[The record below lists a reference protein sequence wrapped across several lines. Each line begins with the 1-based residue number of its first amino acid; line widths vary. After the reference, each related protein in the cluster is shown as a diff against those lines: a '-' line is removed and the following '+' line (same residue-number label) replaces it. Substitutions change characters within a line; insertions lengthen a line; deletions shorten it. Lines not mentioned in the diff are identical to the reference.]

1 MRNLPVLVAF
11 VATACPITAS
21 HAESTDG
28 RRSETVQ
35 FGDLNLNNQ
44 QGAITLYRRLHNAAT
59 DVCTELS
66 VSTDLSAAPRYKRC
80 VEQALS
86 DAVAA
91 VDQPAVTAY
100 AQARGVSITPG
111 VSARPN

>member
-11 VATACPITAS
+11 VATAACPITAS

-44 QGAITLYRRLHNAAT
+44 
-59 DVCTELS
+59 
-66 VSTDLSAAPRYKRC
+66 
-80 VEQALS
+80 
-86 DAVAA
+86 
-91 VDQPAVTAY
+91 
-100 AQARGVSITPG
+100 
-111 VSARPN
+111 